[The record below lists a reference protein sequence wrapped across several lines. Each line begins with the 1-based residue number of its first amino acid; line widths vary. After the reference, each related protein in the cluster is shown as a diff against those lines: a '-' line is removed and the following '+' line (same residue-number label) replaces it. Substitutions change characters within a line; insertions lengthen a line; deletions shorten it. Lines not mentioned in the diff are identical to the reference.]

1 MKTLRRIANIM
12 RPPLRRMT
20 PIVCR
25 QFSNDSSL
33 ELVKGMSDWEA
44 FLEKEKPRAAYFT
57 ASWCGPCQQIKPIY
71 EAMAAH
77 EDNQG
82 ISFAKI
88 DVDEAR
94 DVGQLHAL
102 AATVGDHERGRADL
116 EHEQVVAHGRPF
128 EVVGTHGVG
137 NVVYMCCLD

>member
-1 MKTLRRIANIM
+1 
-12 RPPLRRMT
+12 MT
-20 PIVCR
+20 PMVYR

-94 DVGQLHAL
+94 EVAGAVGIKSVPTFIFMGSDGQVASHFAGADTKQLEASIAKL
-102 AATVGDHERGRADL
+102 K
-116 EHEQVVAHGRPF
+116 
-128 EVVGTHGVG
+128 
-137 NVVYMCCLD
+137 